1 MGQLEKYGL
10 YVLCLVIF
18 LILGVALW
26 GDPAAAADRPQSQN
40 ARQAAVTVTPS
51 AQDFDLN
58 KMQGMLGGGAQPEP
72 IAQPQTQPVGGDEP
86 KQEPQKQ
93 PEPQPESQPVEE
105 QRETYTVVAKDS
117 LASIARKKL
126 GSERH
131 VKMLLELNP
140 GVTPERLKVGQKLT
154 LPTTSELAG
163 VGVGGAAQKQPEP
176 SGSGSLRTHEVA
188 KGDTFEG
195 LAMRYLNDRKRVS
208 EIKKLNPTLDPTKL
222 REGQKILIP
231 AK

>member
-58 KMQGMLGGGAQPEP
+58 KMQGMLGGGAQQEP
-72 IAQPQTQPVGGDEP
+72 IAGPQTPPVVSDEP

-93 PEPQPESQPVEE
+93 PEPQPEPQPVEE

-154 LPTTSELAG
+154 LPTSSEIAG
-163 VGVGGAAQKQPEP
+163 IGGTLPKQPEL

>member
-26 GDPAAAADRPQSQN
+26 GDPAAAADRQPQQKN
-40 ARQAAVTVTPS
+40 AREVSVQVP
-51 AQDFDLN
+51 QPQQQNFNLN
-58 KMQGMLGGGAQPEP
+58 EFPFGNQEAPANIEPQPEP
-72 IAQPQTQPVGGDEP
+72 KTEPVVDGGGE
-86 KQEPQKQ
+86 QKQ
-93 PEPQPESQPVEE
+93 PEPQPEPVVD
-105 QRETYTVVAKDS
+105 QRESYTVVAKDS

-131 VKMLLELNP
+131 VKLLVELNP
-140 GVTPERLKVGQKLT
+140 GVKPESLKIGQKLT
-154 LPTTSELAG
+154 LPTLTEVAG
-163 VGVGGAAQKQPEP
+163 TAGAAPKQPEP
-176 SGSGSLRTHEVA
+176 SGSGALRTHEIVS
-188 KGDTFEG
+188 GDYFEG
-195 LAMRYLNDRKRVS
+195 LAKRYLNDPKRVS

-222 REGQKILIP
+222 RVGQKVLIP

>member
-40 ARQAAVTVTPS
+40 ARQAAVTVKPPS
-51 AQDFDLN
+51 TQNFDLN
-58 KMQGMLGGGAQPEP
+58 EMGDILRGAPTEEP
-72 IAQPQTQPVGGDEP
+72 KPIVQPQPQGGDEP

-93 PEPQPESQPVEE
+93 PEPQPEPQPIEE

-117 LASIARKKL
+117 LSSIARKKL

-131 VKMLLELNP
+131 VKALLELNP

-154 LPTTSELAG
+154 LPTSSELTG
-163 VGVGGAAQKQPEP
+163 GGAAIGKQPEP

>member
-26 GDPAAAADRPQSQN
+26 GDPAAASDRQQSPS
-40 ARQAAVTVTPS
+40 ARQASVNVKPELGN
-51 AQDFDLN
+51 FDLN
-58 KMQGMLGGGAQPEP
+58 AIIGGSPTIDQPKVVEP
-72 IAQPQTQPVGGDEP
+72 APQPIVDPQPKDEP
-86 KQEPQKQ
+86 KPIDAPAPIPA
-93 PEPQPESQPVEE
+93 PEE
-105 QRETYTVVAKDS
+105 RETYTVAPGDS
-117 LASIARKKL
+117 FASISRKRL

-131 VKMLLELNP
+131 VNLLMEANP
-140 GVTPERLKVGQKLT
+140 GVAPERLKPGQKLT
-154 LPTTSELAG
+154 LPTLTDVARSSTPAP
-163 VGVGGAAQKQPEP
+163 KQPEP
-176 SGSGSLRTHEVA
+176 SGSGAVITHEIG

-195 LAMRYLNDRKRVS
+195 LAVRYLNDRKRVA

>member
-26 GDPAAAADRPQSQN
+26 GDPAAAADRQPQQQN
-40 ARQAAVTVTPS
+40 AREVSVQVP
-51 AQDFDLN
+51 
-58 KMQGMLGGGAQPEP
+58 
-72 IAQPQTQPVGGDEP
+72 QPQQKSFNLDDLPFGGSDAPIKDDPKAEPKVEPKNEVVGGEP
-86 KQEPQKQ
+86 KQETPKA
-93 PEPQPESQPVEE
+93 EPVVD

-131 VKMLLELNP
+131 VKLLVELNP
-140 GVTPERLKVGQKLT
+140 GVKPESLKIGQKLT
-154 LPTTSELAG
+154 LPTPTEVAGSAG
-163 VGVGGAAQKQPEP
+163 VAPKQPEP
-176 SGSGSLRTHEVA
+176 SGSGAVRTHEIA
-188 KGDTFEG
+188 AGDNFEG

-222 REGQKILIP
+222 RVGQKVLIP

>member
-26 GDPAAAADRPQSQN
+26 GDPAAAADRQPQQKN
-40 ARQAAVTVTPS
+40 AREVSVQVP
-51 AQDFDLN
+51 
-58 KMQGMLGGGAQPEP
+58 
-72 IAQPQTQPVGGDEP
+72 QPQQKSFNLEDFPNVGADAPIKDEP
-86 KQEPQKQ
+86 KLEPKAEPKTEPSVGGGEPT
-93 PEPQPESQPVEE
+93 PETPKAEPVVD

-131 VKMLLELNP
+131 VKLLVELNP
-140 GVTPERLKVGQKLT
+140 GVKPESLKIGQKLT
-154 LPTTSELAG
+154 LPTPTEVAGSAG
-163 VGVGGAAQKQPEP
+163 VAPKQPEP
-176 SGSGSLRTHEVA
+176 SGSGAVRTHEIVS
-188 KGDTFEG
+188 GDNFES
-195 LAMRYLNDRKRVS
+195 LAVRYLNDRKRVS

-222 REGQKILIP
+222 RVGQKVLIP

>member
-26 GDPAAAADRPQSQN
+26 GDPAAASDRQQSQS
-40 ARQAAVTVTPS
+40 AREASVTVKPEPGS
-51 AQDFDLN
+51 FDLN
-58 KMQGMLGGGAQPEP
+58 AL
-72 IAQPQTQPVGGDEP
+72 VGGDSSTDQPKAVGVVPQPQIEPQQTDEP
-86 KQEPQKQ
+86 KANVEPT
-93 PEPQPESQPVEE
+93 PTPVAEE
-105 QRETYTVVAKDS
+105 RETYTVAPKDS
-117 LASIARKKL
+117 LASISRKKL

-131 VKMLLELNP
+131 VKLLMELNP
-140 GVTPERLKVGQKLT
+140 GVTPERLKPGQKLT
-154 LPTTSELAG
+154 LPTLVEVAG
-163 VGVGGAAQKQPEP
+163 SSTPAPKQPEP
-176 SGSGSLRTHEVA
+176 SGSGAMVTHEIG

-195 LAMRYLNDRKRVS
+195 LAVRYLNDRKRVAD
-208 EIKKLNPTLDPTKL
+208 IKKLNPTLDPTKL

>member
-26 GDPAAAADRPQSQN
+26 GDPAAAADRPQSQH
-40 ARQAAVTVTPS
+40 ARQASVVVNPL
-51 AQDFDLN
+51 AQEFDLN
-58 KMQGMLGGGAQPEP
+58 KMEAILGGGEPKRDPAPQQEPQPQGGGEPKPEPIVQSEPAPQPEP
-72 IAQPQTQPVGGDEP
+72 V
-86 KQEPQKQ
+86 
-93 PEPQPESQPVEE
+93 VE

-117 LASIARKKL
+117 LASIARKRL

-131 VKMLLELNP
+131 VKLLLELNP
-140 GVTPERLKVGQKLT
+140 GVTPERLKVGQSLSM
-154 LPTTSELAG
+154 PTTIELAG
-163 VGVGGAAQKQPEP
+163 VGGTSKKQPEP
-176 SGSGSLRTHEVA
+176 SGSGALRTHEVQ

-195 LAMRYLNDRKRVS
+195 LAMRYLNDRKRVL

>member
-26 GDPAAAADRPQSQN
+26 GDPAAAADRQPQQKNVREVSVQVPQPQQQSFN
-40 ARQAAVTVTPS
+40 LE
-51 AQDFDLN
+51 DFPI
-58 KMQGMLGGGAQPEP
+58 GGTDAPVKVEPQPEP
-72 IAQPQTQPVGGDEP
+72 KADPKNEVGGGE
-86 KQEPQKQ
+86 QKQ
-93 PEPQPESQPVEE
+93 PEPQPEPIVD

-131 VKMLLELNP
+131 VKLLVELNP
-140 GVTPERLKVGQKLT
+140 GVKPESLKIGQKLT
-154 LPTTSELAG
+154 LPTPTEVAG
-163 VGVGGAAQKQPEP
+163 TAGAAPKQPEP
-176 SGSGSLRTHEVA
+176 SGSGALRTHEIVS
-188 KGDTFEG
+188 GDNFES
-195 LAMRYLNDRKRVS
+195 LAVRYLNDRKRVS

-222 REGQKILIP
+222 RVGQKVLIP